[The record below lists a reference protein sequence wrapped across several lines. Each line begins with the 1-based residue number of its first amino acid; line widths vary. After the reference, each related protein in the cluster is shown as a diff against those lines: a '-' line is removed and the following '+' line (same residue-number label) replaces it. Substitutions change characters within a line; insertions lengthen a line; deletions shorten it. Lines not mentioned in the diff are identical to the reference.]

1 MGNSIPLR
9 AIFIEMDR
17 HEVLWVDKDDPKPT
31 RENAQWSDI
40 THRAKKRLEECVEGD
55 EIEIV
60 LNYDASSYPIVEA
73 KRVTGSAGEL
83 VRLLTERVERLEAI
97 LKGLPDVIRTST
109 DAVSGE
115 RYEEARRTHHAVAL
129 AVEAHIKRDGEPES
143 ALERLG
149 GSRGQFG

>member
-17 HEVLWVDKDDPKPT
+17 HEVLWADKDDPKPT

-60 LNYDASSYPIVEA
+60 LNYDASSYPIVA
-73 KRVTGSAGEL
+73 ARAVSGSVEEG
-83 VRLLTERVERLEAI
+83 VRLLTERLARLEAI
-97 LKGLPDVIRTST
+97 LTGLPDVIRRAT
-109 DAVSGE
+109 DSVSGE
-115 RYEEARRTHHAVAL
+115 RYEEARRVHHAVSL
-129 AVEAHIKRDGEPES
+129 AVEAHIKRDGESES